1 MAIAQHLQ
9 GSSDV
14 SKLKANL
21 KMVALNV
28 NVTLVGENLDLKG
41 LETHVTN
48 VEALVKVNSKE
59 VVRLKDILA
68 IT

>member
-1 MAIAQHLQ
+1 MVKNSL
-9 GSSDV
+9 V
-14 SKLKANL
+14 S
-21 KMVALNV
+21 ALNV